1 MTTTIYNSK
10 DIKYIWSTSDDD
22 GLISLTFVSD
32 NWSTSDDDGLIIS
45 LTCASDNDIIYAVEC
60 AYDDDTKEMKYTYY
74 KSTNTDNNKELWNQL
89 MLDDLENFDKCFKE
103 VTDEEDIVYIE
114 HRERVYRLFITGM
127 RHVLSHDTLYSMIV
141 ALYTSIYETAISD
154 GILHSMHDDVIS
166 MLRGNQLQSPKE
178 YKDLVSD
185 IIELIK
191 NKYKPLL

>member
-10 DIKYIWSTSDDD
+10 DIKYIWNTSDDD
-22 GLISLTFVSD
+22 GLISLTFISD
-32 NWSTSDDDGLIIS
+32 NWSTSDDDGLIS
-45 LTCASDNDIIYAVEC
+45 SFVSDNDIIYAVEC

-141 ALYTSIYETAISD
+141 ALYTSITNETSVPKN
-154 GILHSMHDDVIS
+154 ILHSIHDDVLN
-166 MLRGNQLQSPKE
+166 MLRGNHLQSPKE
-178 YKDLVSD
+178 YIKLVSD
-185 IIELIK
+185 IIDLIK
-191 NKYKPLL
+191 KHKQS